1 MKNKNNDALI
11 MIICGVVMVATLA
24 IIIAIKPENKKVSTD
39 TDNSVESL
47 SDGTYIDSY
56 DESDLI
62 IENLPFIRLNFY
74 DEETNER
81 YGTMITFDGSIYKY
95 SFNEITVDYPAS
107 DRFIVNQT
115 LYFDNLVD
123 EVGTLSDEDLEL
135 LRYYVESIKYEYDT
149 EEPVFDTIGDSISI
163 TNYADESNIVLVN
176 SDGIKNSTENTDS
189 ILDILS
195 KYEISL

>member
-1 MKNKNNDALI
+1 MKNKNKEALI
-11 MIICGVVMVATLA
+11 MIICGVIMVITLVV
-24 IIIAIKPENKKVSTD
+24 IISIKPENKQVSSNNT
-39 TDNSVESL
+39 VESL
-47 SDGTYIDSY
+47 SNTVDLDGF

-62 IENLPFIRLNFY
+62 IENLPFIRLNYY

-95 SFNEITVDYPAS
+95 SFNEITVNYPDS

-115 LYFDNLVD
+115 LYFDNLID
-123 EVGTLSDEDLEL
+123 EVGTISNEDLES
-135 LRYYVESIKYEYDT
+135 LRYYSENIKYEYDT
-149 EEPVFDTIGDSISI
+149 EEPVFDTIGNSISI

-176 SDGIKNSTENTDS
+176 SDGIKNTNENTDT

-195 KYEISL
+195 KYNISL

>member
-1 MKNKNNDALI
+1 MKNKNKEALI
-11 MIICGVVMVATLA
+11 MIICGVIMVVTLV
-24 IIIAIKPENKKVSTD
+24 ILISIKPEKKQVSSNNT
-39 TDNSVESL
+39 VESL
-47 SDGTYIDSY
+47 SNTVDLDGF

-62 IENLPFIRLNFY
+62 IENLPFIRLNYY

-95 SFNEITVDYPAS
+95 SFNEITVNYPDS

-115 LYFDNLVD
+115 LYFDNLID
-123 EVGTLSDEDLEL
+123 EVGTISNEDLES
-135 LRYYVESIKYEYDT
+135 LRYYSENIKYEYDT
-149 EEPVFDTIGDSISI
+149 EEPVFDTIGNSISI

-176 SDGIKNSTENTDS
+176 SDGIKNTNENTDT

-195 KYEISL
+195 KYNISL

>member
-1 MKNKNNDALI
+1 MKNKNKEALI
-11 MIICGVVMVATLA
+11 MIICGVIMVVTLV
-24 IIIAIKPENKKVSTD
+24 ILISIKPENKQVSSNNT
-39 TDNSVESL
+39 VESL
-47 SDGTYIDSY
+47 SNTVDLDGF

-62 IENLPFIRLNFY
+62 IENLPFIRLNYY

-95 SFNEITVDYPAS
+95 SFNEITVNYPDS

-115 LYFDNLVD
+115 LYFDNLID
-123 EVGTLSDEDLEL
+123 EVGTISNEDLES
-135 LRYYVESIKYEYDT
+135 LRYYSENIKYEYDT
-149 EEPVFDTIGDSISI
+149 EEPVFDTIGNSISI

-176 SDGIKNSTENTDS
+176 SDGIKNTNENTDT

-195 KYEISL
+195 KYNISL